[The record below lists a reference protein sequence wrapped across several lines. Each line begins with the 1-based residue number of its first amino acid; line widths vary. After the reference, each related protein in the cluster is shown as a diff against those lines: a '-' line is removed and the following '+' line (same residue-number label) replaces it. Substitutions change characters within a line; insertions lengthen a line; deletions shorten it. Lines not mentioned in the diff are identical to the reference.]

1 MKKYIPVIIT
11 GLVLFSAPL
20 FFGDFRLNLLGKY
33 LSLAIVAISIDLI
46 WGYTGILSLGHAVF
60 FGLGAYCMGA
70 YLKLQGEALP
80 DFMVWCGLTEL
91 PWFWKPFTYAWF
103 ALPMTI
109 ILPVVLALLIGI
121 PTFRVGIKG
130 VYFSILTQAL
140 ALIFVILFIGQ
151 QSYTGGTNGIT
162 NLQQIFEFSISEPG
176 TVRGLYLVTVVLL
189 GLTFIICRALTN
201 SRLGRILVATR
212 DSENRL
218 RFLGYNT
225 TNIKLFVFAVSA
237 GLAGLAGA
245 IFVPQV
251 GIISPSMM
259 GILPSV
265 EMAMWVAI
273 GGRGTLSGAIIGAI
287 LVNASKSYLS
297 ESFPGVWLY
306 FLGALYIV
314 VVLIFPQGIMGFYKE
329 HNKNRDR
336 KCSSRPLLNW
346 KK

>member
-1 MKKYIPVIIT
+1 MKKNIPMIII

-33 LSLAIVAISIDLI
+33 LSLAIVALAIDLI
-46 WGYTGILSLGHAVF
+46 WGYAGILSLGHAVF

-91 PWFWKPFTYAWF
+91 PWFWKPFTHAWF

-109 ILPVVLALLIGI
+109 ILPVVLALLIGV

-162 NLQQIFEFSISEPG
+162 NLQQIFGFSISEPG
-176 TVRGLYLVTVVLL
+176 TMRGLYLVTVVLL
-189 GLTFIICRALTN
+189 GLTYVMCRALTN

-218 RFLGYNT
+218 KFLGYNT

-273 GGRGTLSGAIIGAI
+273 GGRATLSGAILGAI

-297 ESFPGVWLY
+297 ESFPGAWLY

-314 VVLIFPQGIMGFYKE
+314 VVLIFPQGIMGFIKNIKRTGTE
-329 HNKNRDR
+329 HAAAGNH
-336 KCSSRPLLNW
+336 
-346 KK
+346 